1 MCCVSYQQHGGRW
14 WGGTCLKGN
23 FVLLY
28 MDIHLLC
35 CANFCVIHKQCFC
48 ILSLDRRT
56 PLEDRTWPEDRV
68 IRGQAIAEEEP
79 SWRGQGQTAGVC

>member
-1 MCCVSYQQHGGRW
+1 MCCVSYQQHGG

-35 CANFCVIHKQCFC
+35 CANFCVIHKLF
-48 ILSLDRRT
+48 LSMDRRT
-56 PLEDRTWPEDRV
+56 PLEDRTLLENIV
-68 IRGQAIAEEEP
+68 TGGQAIAD
-79 SWRGQGQTAGVC
+79 R